1 MNLILTKK
9 RTTLDDILDA
19 LMRLS
24 YRKIKQRIRDS
35 RNYRYLETKKDR
47 RIFSSELYIS
57 VTFSRTDFLVDHTM
71 VFVTCL

>member
-9 RTTLDDILDA
+9 QTTLDDILDA
-19 LMRLS
+19 LM
-24 YRKIKQRIRDS
+24 IKQRIPDS

-57 VTFSRTDFLVDHTM
+57 VTFSRTDFLVDHIM